1 MWSKNKP
8 SILKRITYLSIIVCR
23 SDWLFP
29 PCMAVCYLTK
39 SSLNFFHAGKFF
51 FVAMSAF
58 YISNRLLWWIVSCM
72 QHVGC
77 DLQPAYMFVQLC
89 VFYLAFTCSWI
100 HRNFNTHIAFFCEL
114 FVFKSKSYR
123 GDWIWLYEMD
133 FSMALCIGLRFLEF

>member
-89 VFYLAFTCSWI
+89 VFYLAFTWGLNFSVVESTVILI
-100 HRNFNTHIAFFCEL
+100 HI
-114 FVFKSKSYR
+114 
-123 GDWIWLYEMD
+123 
-133 FSMALCIGLRFLEF
+133 LRFSASCLFLSPSLIGETEFDCMKWISAWHSALD